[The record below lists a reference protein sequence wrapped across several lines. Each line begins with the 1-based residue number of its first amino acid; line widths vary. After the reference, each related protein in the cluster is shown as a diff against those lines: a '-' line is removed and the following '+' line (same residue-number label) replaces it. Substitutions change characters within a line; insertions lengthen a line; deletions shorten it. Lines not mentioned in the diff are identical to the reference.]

1 MILKLILILCT
12 KSYYI
17 IMENCDVE
25 NLHFF
30 KIINEMRLNKCFY
43 KKVYENIKI
52 NNSDFKDAS
61 LDINNKTVS

>member
-30 KIINEMRLNKCFY
+30 KIINEMRLNKCWRFLQ
-43 KKVYENIKI
+43 KCI
-52 NNSDFKDAS
+52 
-61 LDINNKTVS
+61 